1 MLTTLSN
8 TILKDM
14 TMSHKTDHN
23 VLNSLRQFTVYHTQ
37 GRFHLLFMA
46 NYKLKME

>member
-23 VLNSLRQFTVYHTQ
+23 ILNSLGQFTIYHTQ
-37 GRFHLLFMA
+37 GRLQIYCL
-46 NYKLKME
+46 